1 VVRHA
6 FSQVLHARYSRSP
19 VELFPTAE
27 AMAAADSAGEQRL
40 LDRTIVNRLDVRVN
54 RLDVRGSVIQDRI
67 RDVLA
72 AHGGMAVDPREV
84 DSQADLYELGLT
96 STASVNVMLALEDA
110 FGIEFPDEVL
120 KKSTFA
126 SVRNIEQVVEG
137 LVKSS
142 A

>member
-1 VVRHA
+1 
-6 FSQVLHARYSRSP
+6 
-19 VELFPTAE
+19 
-27 AMAAADSAGEQRL
+27 M
-40 LDRTIVNRLDVRVN
+40 
-54 RLDVRGSVIQDRI
+54 IQDRI

-72 AHGGMAVDPREV
+72 AHGQMEVDPREV
-84 DSQADLYELGLT
+84 DDQADLYELGLT
-96 STASVNVMLALEDA
+96 SLASVNVMLALEDA
-110 FGIEFPDEVL
+110 FDIEFPEEVV